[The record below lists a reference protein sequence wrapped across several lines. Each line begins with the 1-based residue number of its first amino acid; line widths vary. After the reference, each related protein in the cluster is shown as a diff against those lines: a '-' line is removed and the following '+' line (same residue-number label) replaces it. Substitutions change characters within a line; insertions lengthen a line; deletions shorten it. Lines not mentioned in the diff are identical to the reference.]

1 MAMQK
6 TLFRN
11 ICASARSIVLVSF
24 LLLGGDDADLYF
36 PVLAER
42 QTGAAVS
49 KRGESGGVDSEQC
62 LAFGQS
68 ILCGVLA
75 HPGVHRGLFL
85 QHRRG
90 YLCDRPVGKTVVCSD
105 LTSDCVHQNHTIPTE
120 ILSRALEGEYSGTG
134 TLGGIYGNS
143 QYIFGV
149 PIRVENEDGIV
160 VIGTVFTAS
169 DMSSLAG
176 FRSDVIQMFLI
187 ASLAAFVI
195 SFLAVGL
202 LSYNMVR
209 PLREMAVAARCFG
222 EGTSPAV
229 CRSTHRMKSASW
241 RWPSTT
247 WRLPFPLPR
256 DAQKFYC
263 QCVA

>member
-6 TLFRN
+6 TLFRKYLRV
-11 ICASARSIVLVSF
+11 SAVIVLVSF
-24 LLLGGDDADLYF
+24 LLLGVMMLIFISRYWQNDKRELLSQNAENLAVLTANNVLRSGNQYYVESSRIQGFIAVFSSSIGADIF
-36 PVLAER
+36 V
-42 QTGAAVS
+42 T
-49 KRGESGGVDSEQC
+49 
-62 LAFGQS
+62 
-68 ILCGVLA
+68 
-75 HPGVHRGLFL
+75 
-85 QHRRG
+85 
-90 YLCDRPVGKTVVCSD
+90 DRSGKTVVCSD

-222 EGTSPAV
+222 EGDFSRRVPVNSQDEIGQLALAFNNFCASPRKRKGKPP
-229 CRSTHRMKSASW
+229 C
-241 RWPSTT
+241 
-247 WRLPFPLPR
+247 
-256 DAQKFYC
+256 C
-263 QCVA
+263 